1 MNTRI
6 LTHKINSQAKISES
20 MSNDGMK
27 KGGDMTILY
36 VPKKMRRIITPS
48 KEKRRMKQIMVKI
61 KKDENEMIV
70 KYNRTR

>member
-1 MNTRI
+1 
-6 LTHKINSQAKISES
+6 
-20 MSNDGMK
+20 
-27 KGGDMTILY
+27 MTILY

-70 KYNRTR
+70 KYNRMR